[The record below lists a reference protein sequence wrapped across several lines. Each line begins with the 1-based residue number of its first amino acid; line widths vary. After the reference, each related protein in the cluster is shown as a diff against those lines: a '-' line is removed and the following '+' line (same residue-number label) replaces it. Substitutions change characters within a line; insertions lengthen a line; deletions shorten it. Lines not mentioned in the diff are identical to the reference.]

1 MNRRTKDWLWGVIA
15 GICLMGL
22 IDEVRAE
29 TIASMPNQGQGKIV
43 LTNEACTYG
52 TKSYSTLNRA
62 YNYTYEG
69 YTMEGCFYVEDET
82 VVVIWATTGKAT
94 TMRYPANN
102 FVLTKKSTKYGT

>member
-1 MNRRTKDWLWGVIA
+1 MNRNIKNWLWGVIT
-15 GICLMGL
+15 GMCLMGL

-52 TKSYSTLNRA
+52 GKTYSSLTRA

-69 YTMEGCFYVEDET
+69 YTTEGCFYVEDET
-82 VVVIWATTGKAT
+82 VVVIWATNGKST

-102 FVLTKKSTKYGT
+102 FNLTKKSSRYGT